1 MCKEQPQAHSILKQT
16 FFSKQFLEK
25 NPDTS
30 VNEPFKETAPAIAI
44 AVTRWLHNLNPFLKL
59 T

>member
-25 NPDTS
+25 TPDTS
-30 VNEPFKETAPAIAI
+30 VNEPFNETAPAIAI
-44 AVTRWLHNLNPFLKL
+44 AVTRWQHI
-59 T
+59 